1 MSLLARAMR
10 IDVANFFGSEVP
22 AEIAEIHQKIE
33 SGVESLDKED
43 ACLFSNKGAIH
54 GVATRW
60 EPLKAFQCCQFHKT
74 RHLF

>member
-1 MSLLARAMR
+1 MTGIVSLLARAMR
-10 IDVANFFGSEVP
+10 IDVAEVP